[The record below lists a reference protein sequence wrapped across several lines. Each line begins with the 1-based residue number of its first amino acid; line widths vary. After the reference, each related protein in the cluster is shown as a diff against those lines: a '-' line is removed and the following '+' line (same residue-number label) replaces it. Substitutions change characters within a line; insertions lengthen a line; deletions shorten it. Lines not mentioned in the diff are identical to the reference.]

1 MNKQVMNKQDGKVKS
16 ALLVIALAVG
26 WFGSYLT
33 MSGHPEVGVFLLFAS
48 LTSLSR
54 LAPEA
59 ASRAL
64 AILALGAWYIAFPQR
79 EAQGGGLTILLPVL
93 TGGSAFLVVLLLRE
107 IVHSLLEGGEGG
119 QENGEEGRKGTSKK

>member
-1 MNKQVMNKQDGKVKS
+1 MNKRAMNKLDGKTKS
-16 ALLVIALAVG
+16 FLLTIALAVG

-64 AILALGAWYIAFPQR
+64 AVLALGAWYVAFPQR
-79 EAQGGGLTILLPVL
+79 EAQGEGLALLLPIL
-93 TGGSAFLVVLLLRE
+93 TGGSAFLVLLLLRE
-107 IVHSLLEGGEGG
+107 IVHTLLEEE
-119 QENGEEGRKGTSKK
+119 ENGKK